1 MEKLLCEG
9 ASFVVNWTS
18 MKSILLLFCFIT
30 SAWASAPKITLY
42 VFKSP
47 AGIDWQSPRSLAVS
61 AIKNQLYSYFE
72 DNDRILGH
80 ISIDLQCKQRR
91 VVTGMVGRQGESRRM
106 VLQEDAGHGV
116 LFHIFPGRLESQ
128 AELEKE
134 IRAKQTTGLVH
145 AITYLV
151 DDLACDKMLA
161 HYDNHIMQG
170 GVHNYG
176 FPLNTLAG
184 EGGGCSAFGISFLQ
198 VAGIANPE
206 YLKAWSGSVWVPKKY
221 IGPHNTQR
229 YKSGDQAL
237 LAVSKHRPVN
247 VLNILLETDADKWGK
262 PQDPESVFLAFFD
275 PDTMF
280 KWVEEMVAKNAFPF
294 VKHDESFEVVLDARR
309 P

>member
-1 MEKLLCEG
+1 MKLL
-9 ASFVVNWTS
+9 A
-18 MKSILLLFCFIT
+18 LFFMLSS

-47 AGIDWQSPRSLAVS
+47 TGIDWQSPYSLALS
-61 AIKNQLYSYFE
+61 ALKNQIYSYF
-72 DNDRILGH
+72 DGNDRLLGH
-80 ISIDLQCKQRR
+80 ISIDLQCRQRR
-91 VVTGMVGRQGESRRM
+91 IVTGMVGREGESRRM

-116 LFHIFPGRLESQ
+116 LFHVFPGRLESQ
-128 AELEKE
+128 AVLEKE
-134 IRAKQTTGLVH
+134 IREKQSSGLVH

-151 DDLACDKMLA
+151 DDRTCEKMLA
-161 HYDNHIMQG
+161 HYDNHLKQG

-184 EGGGCSAFGISFLQ
+184 EGGGCSAFGVSFLQ
-198 VAGIANPE
+198 VAGIVTPE

-229 YKSGDQAL
+229 YKSADQPL
-237 LAVSKHRPVN
+237 LSNSKLKPVN
-247 VLNILLETDADKWGK
+247 VLSILLDSDAKKWGK
-262 PQDPESVFLAFFD
+262 PQDPEASFLAFFD

-280 KWVEEMVAKNAFPF
+280 KWVEEKVAKNALPF
-294 VKHDESFEVVLDARR
+294 IKHEQSYEVLIETRA